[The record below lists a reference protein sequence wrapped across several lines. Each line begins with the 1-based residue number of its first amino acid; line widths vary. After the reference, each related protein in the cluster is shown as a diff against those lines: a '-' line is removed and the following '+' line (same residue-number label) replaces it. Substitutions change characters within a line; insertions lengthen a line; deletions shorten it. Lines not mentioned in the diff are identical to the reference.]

1 MNTLYTV
8 GIVGGGVSG
17 SVTALQ
23 LAQYGIETILF
34 EQGESLVNG
43 PPFCH
48 LHAGGNL
55 YPDISLEQCKQL
67 MRQSIDMA
75 RLFPQSI
82 DERPTFISVPKSEHL
97 EVTQMEEKLKFLA
110 DYYQQLIDEDASNEL
125 LGPPSNY
132 YTSYSFDDLVAL
144 SKQAPVSLPQSHN
157 EWMTNA
163 IKLID
168 FENLKMPVF
177 MVSEYGWNLFRLAAQ
192 AQLALTNAP
201 ACTIQTNTQVTN
213 IKDVRPLNLDYNW
226 EVVTKDARYK
236 VKYLVNSAGYKTASV
251 DNYVQLNSNRLIEY
265 KAAYVS
271 KWQPIPGLIPEL
283 IFHGERGSTHGMAQ
297 LTPYSNDYYQIHGMT
312 KDITL
317 FDNGLIQSND
327 HVSPAEFDTAIQQ
340 KIARAWD
347 PDEINERTELAIRY
361 TAQYVPSFQ
370 SATVGGPPLHGAQQ
384 IPGDDPN
391 RRVGEVCFPS
401 ESYARSE
408 IVKASSALTV
418 ANQIIQ
424 RMQEENI
431 IPTFQ
436 TNAKH
441 NALLDRISKA
451 EIDALASELASERGY
466 PSALSKLLI
475 EKNH

>member
-1 MNTLYTV
+1 MNTIYKV
-8 GIVGGGVSG
+8 GIIGGGISG

-55 YPDISLEQCKQL
+55 YPDISLDQCQQL

-97 EVTQMEEKLKFLA
+97 DVTQMEEKLQFLA
-110 DYYQQLIDEDASNEL
+110 NYYQQLIDEDASNEL

-132 YTSYSFDDLVAL
+132 YTTYSYDDLVAF
-144 SKQAPVSLPQSHN
+144 SKQTPVSQPQTHD
-157 EWMTNA
+157 EWMANA
-163 IKLID
+163 TKLID
-168 FENLKMPVF
+168 FESLKMPVF

-192 AQLALTNAP
+192 VNLALKNVQ
-201 ACTIQTNTQVTN
+201 ACTVKTNTKVT
-213 IKDVRPLNLDYNW
+213 DVRPLNLDHNW
-226 EVVTKDARYK
+226 EIITPDASYH
-236 VKYLVNSAGYKTASV
+236 VQYLVNATGHETARIDS
-251 DNYVQLNSNRLIEY
+251 YMQLNSSRLVEY
-265 KAAYVS
+265 KAAYIS
-271 KWQPIPGLIPEL
+271 KWNPIPGLIPEL

-317 FDNGLIQSND
+317 FDNGLIQFNEQL
-327 HVSPAEFDTAIQQ
+327 SPAEFDTAIQQ
-340 KIARAWD
+340 KIAREWD
-347 PDEINERTELAIRY
+347 PAEINERTESAIRY

-370 SATVGGPPLHGAQQ
+370 SATVGGPPMHGAQQ
-384 IPGDDPN
+384 IPGEDPSL
-391 RRVGEVCFPS
+391 RVGEVCFPS
-401 ESYARSE
+401 PSYARSE

-418 ANQIIQ
+418 ALQIHQ
-424 RMQEENI
+424 KMQDESI
-431 IPTFQ
+431 VPAVQ
-436 TNAKH
+436 MDAKH
-441 NALLDRISKA
+441 NALLERISKA
-451 EIDALASELASERGY
+451 DIDAMASELASQRGY
-466 PSALSKLLI
+466 PSSLSRLLI
-475 EKNH
+475 EKM

>member
-1 MNTLYTV
+1 MNTIYKV
-8 GIVGGGVSG
+8 GIIGGGISG

-55 YPDISLEQCKQL
+55 YPDISLEQCQQL
-67 MRQSIDMA
+67 MRQSIEMA

-97 EVTQMEEKLKFLA
+97 EVSQMEEKLRFLA
-110 DYYQQLIDEDASNEL
+110 NYYQQLIDEDASNEL

-132 YTSYSFDDLVAL
+132 YTTYSYDELMAL
-144 SKQAPVSLPQSHN
+144 SKQAPVSRPQSHD
-157 EWMTNA
+157 EWMANA
-163 IKLID
+163 TKYID
-168 FENLKMPVF
+168 IESLKMPVF
-177 MVSEYGWNLFRLAAQ
+177 MVSEYGWNLFRLSAQ
-192 AQLALTNAP
+192 VNLALKEVQ
-201 ACTIQTNTQVTN
+201 ACTVKTNTKVTD
-213 IKDVRPLNLDYNW
+213 IKDVRLQNLDHNW
-226 EVVTKDARYK
+226 EIITKEASYH
-236 VKYLVNSAGYKTASV
+236 VQYLVNASGHETARIDS
-251 DNYVQLNSNRLIEY
+251 YMQLNSSRLVEY

-297 LTPYSNDYYQIHGMT
+297 LTPYSGDYYQIHGMT

-317 FDNGLIQSND
+317 FDNGLIQSNEQQ
-327 HVSPAEFDTAIQQ
+327 SPAEFDTDIQQ

-347 PDEINERTELAIRY
+347 PAEINGRTEAAIRY

-384 IPGDDPN
+384 IPGDDPSL
-391 RRVGEVCFPS
+391 RVGEVCFPCS
-401 ESYARSE
+401 SYARSE

-418 ANQIIQ
+418 ALQIHQ
-424 RMQEENI
+424 KMQEESI
-431 IPTFQ
+431 VPTVQ
-436 TNAKH
+436 TDAKH
-441 NALLDRISKA
+441 NALLERVSKA
-451 EIDALASELASERGY
+451 EIDALASELASQRGY
-466 PSALSKLLI
+466 PSALSRLLI
-475 EKNH
+475 EKN